1 MVPDV
6 LVVHILFSEIAAL
19 ILKNLTVHRKYLRE
33 KADFDLFL
41 QFIDRVAINEDAL
54 SGRMGMEVQKTEK
67 FVLLVVVHDYFPD
80 GIDGRVLFGRRVDVA
95 PV

>member
-41 QFIDRVAINEDAL
+41 QFIDRVAINKDAL
-54 SGRMGMEVQKTEK
+54 SGCMGMKVQKPEK